1 MNSRNE
7 YKGENF
13 MFMRMDSLIRIGL
26 FVAVLFIF
34 YSFKLHAV
42 PSSTVKAYNKAGAI
56 VGTLKA
62 DAKCS
67 NGQNEIW
74 ISQGRS
80 LYYQAE
86 VPVNGTFEFHV
97 VPGKYNVV
105 VTGSTGCFVEA
116 ETFVK
121 EGSVQKLAL
130 NLKPAAKTSMNH
142 NTSGVAHE

>member
-1 MNSRNE
+1 MSL
-7 YKGENF
+7 KGKNA

-34 YSFKLHAV
+34 YSFNLHAA
-42 PSSTVKAYNKAGAI
+42 PTASVKAYNKAGAI

-62 DAKCS
+62 DSKCS
-67 NGQNEIW
+67 SAQNEIW
-74 ISQGRS
+74 VSQGRS

-86 VPVNGTFEFHV
+86 VPDNGTFEFHV

-130 NLKPAAKTSMNH
+130 SLKPATKTSMNH
-142 NTSGVAHE
+142 NTTGATHE